1 MNLRRFKLLAAT
13 LVSTLLFVL
22 LAPFTSNANAQGGTQ
37 LVEGHTDAIYVYPGS
52 DGIPNTA
59 IKHGLRNVLH
69 SHDQTTIVFGA
80 DTYSDSYSFGPLGIY
95 GTEGYY
101 ALGNTE
107 DGPENFM
114 HPGFAHGYSKGTDVK
129 VTVTN
134 IEAPGK
140 IAVFDNP
147 RDEADPI
154 IPFLPGGQFFIE
166 NGTDIPIPG
175 HKHLQWYFSHAG
187 LYKITGYATVVGED
201 QVPQT
206 SPEFTLSVLV
216 HQNDS
221 DTRAPWQVNN
231 PDTTPE
237 TGNEDVTTPDS
248 EETDAEANSGAD
260 NANGANSDNS
270 GTAPSNPPANDQNTV
285 SPTLDEVYPPNS
297 TKTVIDSGHV
307 DAFHI
312 APNVT
317 GIKLNVLDDSNGT
330 PVSREAADVILAVK
344 PEAHQDLQGT
354 LAQITGLKSGYL
366 LDENGNNQDKLLF
379 PGWDSLALGGNYRN
393 IEFEFDAVTGP
404 GKVFLLKNKRLG
416 GLTSALSNGEY
427 EVRNGVSL
435 HQKAPAHEH
444 GHWVFEKPGVYT
456 MQVHATAENN
466 QGIKVRS
473 DQVTYTWVVGMPL
486 AENNQVPD
494 SAAGNNTVSDAAA
507 NDAAGTQQLPQAN
520 LTPKPVAEIDNGCYP
535 KVIRGAGPISLHGSV
550 KDDRTA
556 PAAWVNPN
564 SISFGIGAAGKTKTS
579 GSIGAI
585 SGGSD
590 VWMIS
595 STQVANVPW
604 LGVNTQ
610 HPSLIEQAKGSS
622 TTLTLL
628 GFSGPG
634 KMEVF
639 TSGGFGN
646 AVGQKWF
653 SGSHNSGSGSVS
665 LAWNSHVHP
674 NWVFDTPGQY
684 RVTIGMT
691 TVLNNG
697 KTVNGSG
704 TLIFNVNSTA
714 GATNGHFDFG
724 PRVGTAGDKTV
735 WQTKAGK
742 PCVPSAADLAAAG
755 MSSLAETG
763 DNSYQGAAT
772 VAALLALTSFGV
784 MRIKRSKAAR

>member
-1 MNLRRFKLLAAT
+1 MNLQRFKLLATT
-13 LVSTLLFVL
+13 LVSTLLLAL
-22 LAPFTSNANAQGGTQ
+22 LAPFTSSANAQGGTE
-37 LVEGHTDAIYVYPGS
+37 LVDGHTDAIYVYPDS
-52 DGIPNTA
+52 DGNPSTA

-69 SHDQTTIVFGA
+69 AHDQTTIVFGA
-80 DTYSDSYSFGPLGIY
+80 DTYSDSYSFAPLGIY
-95 GTEGYY
+95 GKEGYY

-129 VTVTN
+129 VTVKN

-147 RDEADPI
+147 SDETAPI

-175 HKHLQWYFSHAG
+175 HKHLQWYFTHAG
-187 LYKITGYATVVGED
+187 LYKITAYATVIGED
-201 QVPQT
+201 QAPQT
-206 SPEFTLSVLV
+206 SPEFTLAILI
-216 HQNDS
+216 HKNES
-221 DTRAPWQVNN
+221 DTRAPWQVN
-231 PDTTPE
+231 DH
-237 TGNEDVTTPDS
+237 DSTPDAGNN
-248 EETDAEANSGAD
+248 DAATPDNNDANDGSNSNDNTNSGNDGD
-260 NANGANSDNS
+260 NPATDPEIPPTDDSS
-270 GTAPSNPPANDQNTV
+270 PVAPSLED
-285 SPTLDEVYPPNS
+285 VYPPNS

-307 DAFHI
+307 DAFHLT
-312 APNVT
+312 AHNNS
-317 GIKLNVLDDSNGT
+317 IKLDVLDDSNGA
-330 PVSREAADVILAVK
+330 PVSRPAADVILAVK
-344 PEAHQDLQGT
+344 PEAQQDLQGT
-354 LAQITGLKSGYL
+354 LAQLTGLQNGYF

-379 PGWDSLALGGNYRN
+379 PGWDSLSLGGDYRN
-393 IEFEFDAVTGP
+393 IEFKFDEVTGP

-416 GLTSALSNGEY
+416 GLTSALNNGEY
-427 EVRNGVSL
+427 EVRTGASL
-435 HQKAPAHEH
+435 HQKTPAHEH

-456 MQVHATAENN
+456 MQLHATAENA
-466 QGIKVRS
+466 QGVKVES
-473 DQVTYTWVVGMPL
+473 DKVTYTWVVGLPL
-486 AENNQVPD
+486 TANNQSPD
-494 SAAGNNTVSDAAA
+494 SAAANNTASAAA
-507 NDAAGTQQLPQAN
+507 TTDTAGTQQPPQAN
-520 LTPKPVAEIDNGCYP
+520 LTPKPAAEIDNGCYP
-535 KVIRGAGPISLHGSV
+535 KVIRGAGPISLHGSL

-622 TTLTLL
+622 TTLSLT

-646 AVGQKWF
+646 TVGQKWF

-704 TLIFNVNSTA
+704 TLVFNVNSTA

-724 PRVGTAGDKTV
+724 PRVGAAGDKTV

-742 PCVPSAADLAAAG
+742 PCVPTAADLAAAG

-763 DNSYQGAAT
+763 ENGYQAAAT
-772 VAALLALTSFGV
+772 VALLLALSSFGV
-784 MRIKRSKAAR
+784 MRIKRTRTAH